1 VRLTYQDGRH
11 AGRPIRCMDAAS
23 RKPATK
29 ITLPERLFRTPS
41 YTLGRIFCNSFMVL

>member
-1 VRLTYQDGRH
+1 VRLAYPEGRH

-41 YTLGRIFCNSFMVL
+41 YTLGRISSYSVMVL